1 MSVTAKTIEGLA
13 IIMGSLA
20 LGYLSRKA
28 GWLRLERARK
38 INEVNLSYFTPW
50 VIILVLW
57 ALEPIGWEVAV
68 LPVISALA
76 ILLMWPLA
84 ALLGQ
89 RLFTEP
95 RSLAPWVICSMF
107 SNQGF
112 TFGGFLC
119 YILLGTQGAALASI
133 YTIPFAPMVYLVGF
147 YIAGYYVRGEGLLPW
162 QALAQTARHS
172 YSRNPM
178 LGVLAG
184 LLLFAVGPPL
194 PELGLRSIDVVVP
207 LSAGV
212 ALFAIGVSLRPS
224 RVPGYLRPVAL
235 IHVLKF
241 VVTPLLG
248 LSLAYLFGLW
258 GKADNQLVKVVFIET
273 STPVA
278 IISLVVAQ
286 VTHLNVDLANSLW
299 VTTNLVAV
307 AWAPMLLLLA
317 RML

>member
-13 IIMGSLA
+13 IIIGSLA

-28 GWLRLERARK
+28 GLLRLEYARK
-38 INEVNLSYFTPW
+38 INEANLSYFTPW
-50 VIILVLW
+50 VIILVVW
-57 ALEPIGWEVAV
+57 ALEPIGWQVAILPLICV
-68 LPVISALA
+68 LL

-84 ALLGQ
+84 ALLGRRQ
-89 RLFTEP
+89 FTNP

-112 TFGGFLC
+112 TFGAFLC

-133 YTIPFAPMVYLVGF
+133 YTIPFSPMVYLVGF
-147 YIAGYYVRGEGLLPW
+147 YVASYYVQGKGQSPG
-162 QALAQTARHS
+162 QALAQTVRFS

-178 LGVLAG
+178 LGILAG
-184 LLLFAVGPPL
+184 LLLLGLGPPL
-194 PELGLRSIDVVVP
+194 PKLGLRLIDIAVP
-207 LSAGV
+207 LSTGV

-224 RVPGYLRPVAL
+224 RVPGYLRPVVL
-235 IHVLKF
+235 IHILKF

-248 LSLAYLFGLW
+248 LSLTYLFGLW
-258 GKADNQLVKVVFIET
+258 GKADNQLVQVVFIET

-278 IISLVVAQ
+278 IMSLIVAQ
-286 VTHLNVDLANSLW
+286 VTDLNIDLANSLW

-307 AWAPMLLLLA
+307 AWAPVILCLA